1 MDKKKKTVPLQAP
14 VSPSVSARVSLEQLQ
29 DTRYRRKSQAR
40 NFLEPFEAH
49 AVFSDR
55 LSLAYADLSSRDD
68 VGDPALPFSPVLFE
82 KRSHAVLT
90 CGTFLRFVHGFQPS
104 TGELSEASALTGANF
119 CKDRFCPMCNWRRSL
134 KLFSQVIQM
143 TEVIQ
148 ADSSFLFLTLTVP
161 NVPASELPFT
171 IDQMN
176 KAYTRFLRLK
186 ALSFVKGTVRVLEI
200 TRNSKSGEYH
210 PHFHCLV
217 AVPRSYFSTF
227 YLKQSAWADAWTTAY
242 QSNRPLIVDVRKVK
256 QSAGSPEGET
266 GGCPGSAVAEVV
278 KYAVKPSDY
287 LDAAITP
294 EGRAAILSEL
304 FPALWNRRLFNTT
317 GVFRE
322 TFQKLRLSDP
332 ETGSF
337 TDDDLSIFSR
347 YPYLLEQAFSRFS
360 GVYDLVSSSLIENPA
375 FSGSDSRKDVS

>member
-1 MDKKKKTVPLQAP
+1 MNKKKKTVPVQAP
-14 VSPSVSARVSLEQLQ
+14 VSPLVHARDSLEQLQ
-29 DTRYRRKSQAR
+29 DTRNPGKSQAW

-49 AVFSDR
+49 SQFSER
-55 LSLAYADLSSRDD
+55 LSRAYADLSARDD
-68 VGDPALPFSPVLFE
+68 VGDSELPFSPAVFE
-82 KRSHAVLT
+82 KRSSSTLS
-90 CGTFLRFVHGFQPS
+90 CGSFLRFAHGFQPS
-104 TGELSEASALTGANF
+104 TRELSTESVLTGANF

-134 KLFSQVIQM
+134 KLFSYVIQM
-143 TEVIQ
+143 TDVLQ
-148 ADSSFLFLTLTVP
+148 ADYLFLFLTLTVP
-161 NVPASELPFT
+161 NVSASDLPVT

-186 ALSFVKGTVRVLEI
+186 ALSFIKGTVRVLEI
-200 TRNSKSGEYH
+200 TRNAESGEYH

-217 AVPRSYFSTF
+217 AVPRSYFFTF

-242 QSNRPLIVDVRKVK
+242 QSHKPLIVDVRKVK
-256 QSAGSPEGET
+256 QSAGSPEGES

-294 EGRAAILSEL
+294 EGRAVILSEL

-332 ETGSF
+332 ETASLS
-337 TDDDLSIFSR
+337 DDDLEIFSR
-347 YPYLLEQAFSRFS
+347 YPYLLEQSFSRFS
-360 GVYDLVSSSLIENPA
+360 GEYDLVSSSLVKNPA
-375 FSGSDSRKDVS
+375 FSDSRKEVS